1 MNKLIYTDYDVRPD
15 LLTAEE
21 RAQFP
26 ETLSNEDR
34 RTILSITRPRMDN
47 VDYDGHNI
55 LTPDEWVK
63 AYTRYANDFRPDDK
77 IPALRESITR
87 DVVNPQTGE
96 VVQVDAGLADIV
108 QRMMDR
114 GLVIDSQNT
123 CSAMITDHPGMRW
136 MHDDNADDML
146 YKYPAGTHI
155 YGNLESERPHIVFP
169 IDNTAKHYNN
179 ESTIEAIREAARLTG
194 FHVMEYENH
203 ARPQKAL
210 TIELPYLMD
219 GTSYNTFLDE
229 VKRHAETNT
238 TARFSTDR
246 QGWRIQIN
254 NSKLHVA
261 DSHGGVALYSD
272 NMILDI
278 VSRFERA
285 IQRLMV
291 SDKRLAQRSQ
301 DNMVYS
307 DFLTAEQDE
316 KIERQTTQRLR
327 NLSNERALPYAYQ
340 RYKDSP
346 ERVDEIARMAGY
358 TNYLAYIS
366 SGKSTNTDEIKR
378 WSTFQ
383 KLEKEHLHT
392 DHEGV
397 LKLFRIHNG
406 INRDVNRWAN
416 EERQKLAAPV
426 MQSYRQAGYPVDK
439 LQFWALLSHSEDNV
453 ELIADVNGK
462 TIRKQINDDC
472 MSRLKG
478 NAITPFEVALETCAE
493 ELGWRGRLIVPVSRD
508 AVEHL
513 SLEEKDGTGMMPL
526 KQGDRIY
533 KVAEEV
539 WRQGVAM
546 SQYENMPKSLQ
557 KALLEIIFPRRTSIR
572 ELSPDEIWKRVT
584 SVRGMVDEAVY
595 NMELVSMRDGEVGI
609 KCKIDGVQ
617 QMTDKFTQKE
627 FDSRKPLPVDNPKI
641 LTKELLASRH
651 INEVFMVD
659 WQKSM
664 KR

>member
-21 RAQFP
+21 RAQFS
-26 ETLSNEDR
+26 ETLTNEDR
-34 RTILSITRPRMDN
+34 RSILSITRSRMDN

-55 LTPDEWVK
+55 LAPDEWVK
-63 AYTRYANDFRPDDK
+63 AYTRYIKDFKSEDD

-114 GLVIDSQNT
+114 GLVIDTQNT

-136 MHDDNADDML
+136 MHDDSADDL
-146 YKYPAGTHI
+146 LFKYPTGTHI
-155 YGNLESERPHIVFP
+155 YQNFESERPHIVFP
-169 IDNTAKHYNN
+169 TDNTARHYNDG
-179 ESTIEAIREAARLTG
+179 STIEAIREAAGLSG
-194 FHVMEYENH
+194 FHVMVYENH

-219 GTSYNTFLDE
+219 GTSYDAFLNE
-229 VKRHAETNT
+229 VKQHAETNT

-261 DSHGGVALYSD
+261 DRHGGIALYSD
-272 NMILDI
+272 NMILDR

-291 SDKRLAQRSQ
+291 SDSRIAQRSQ
-301 DNMVYS
+301 DNMIHA
-307 DFLTAEQDE
+307 DFLTTEQNE
-316 KIERQTTQRLR
+316 KIEHQTAQRLR

-340 RYKDSP
+340 RFKESP

-358 TNYLAYIS
+358 TNYAAYIT
-366 SGKSTNTDEIKR
+366 SGKSTNKDEMNR

-392 DHEGV
+392 DQEGV

-406 INRDVNRWAN
+406 INKDVNRWAN
-416 EERQKLAAPV
+416 EERRKLAAPV
-426 MQSYRQAGYPVDK
+426 IQSYRQAGYPVDK
-439 LQFWALLSHSEDNV
+439 LQFWALLAHSEDNV
-453 ELIADVNGK
+453 ELVADINGK
-462 TIRKQINDDC
+462 AIRKPINEDS
-472 MSRLKG
+472 MSRLKC
-478 NAITPFEVALETCAE
+478 NAITPFEAAIETCAE
-493 ELGWRGRLIVPVSRD
+493 ELGWKGRLIVPVSRD
-508 AVEHL
+508 AVGHL
-513 SLEEKDGTGMMPL
+513 SLEEKDGTGIMPL

-533 KVAEEV
+533 KVSEKV

-557 KALLEIIFPRRTSIR
+557 KALLEIIFPRKTSILD
-572 ELSPDEIWKRVT
+572 LSPDEIWKRVM
-584 SVRGMVDEAVY
+584 SVRGLVDDAVS
-595 NMELVSMRDGEVGI
+595 NMELVSLKENEVGV

-617 QMTDKFTQKE
+617 QMIDKFTRQE
-627 FDSRKPLPVDNPKI
+627 FDSHKPLPVDTPYI
-641 LTKELLASRH
+641 ISKELMASRH
-651 INEVFMVD
+651 INDVFFVD